1 MISGGMSFRS
11 GQDIGSETWHT
22 VRRPML
28 PADNIKA
35 AAQWRRV
42 KLDSF
47 FGIEKAVKRKVVCV
61 DLDYYNASDF
71 SIAV

>member
-1 MISGGMSFRS
+1 
-11 GQDIGSETWHT
+11 
-22 VRRPML
+22 ML

-35 AAQWRRV
+35 AGKENAQWRRV

-61 DLDYYNASDF
+61 DLDYYNAEYITSDF
-71 SIAV
+71 CIAV